1 VDAGIGAA
9 GALREDGFAGDVAD
23 GAGEGALDGGEVGL
37 DLPAVVGGAVVGEDD
52 LPVRHE
58 DALDG
63 ITRLGLRADG

>member
-1 VDAGIGAA
+1 
-9 GALREDGFAGDVAD
+9 
-23 GAGEGALDGGEVGL
+23 L

-63 ITRLGLRADG
+63 ITRRPRVGLGGLKSMLRRQGTQSQMAHFIE